1 MAEVRGGHQS
11 RAGVGV
17 GGPSD
22 TPPGVPTGQ
31 SCPWRVHLRSL
42 ALGIASW
49 AAVPRPARLPTGTLH
64 AGWTGSE
71 PGADG
76 RAGEAGGEGS
86 VSHAR
91 RKLPGAS
98 GLFGSV
104 TRPCPQAEGGA
115 SLLGGSAWVP
125 TPGRAYVQPE
135 LWPARSHTG
144 TAGLRR
150 CGAPPTRG
158 SWPGR
163 AATARR
169 PAARRGRSSGA
180 GSARR
185 CGKAPTRR
193 GRPRTGAAAASL
205 HLPPCSGTAGPTS

>member
-144 TAGLRR
+144 TA
-150 CGAPPTRG
+150 AKETG
-158 SWPGR
+158 SR
-163 AATARR
+163 AA
-169 PAARRGRSSGA
+169 PH
-180 GSARR
+180 
-185 CGKAPTRR
+185 APTHMCSPAHAETTPLQATVNTY
-193 GRPRTGAAAASL
+193 GVGACFWAPGSDAFS
-205 HLPPCSGTAGPTS
+205 